1 MRLQGEEYSKR
12 LETFSSFTMV
22 LIMSINGISKEA
34 AHKAGDITTDSELT
48 EKEIVEKLLE
58 LRSSYSKSLPPVSYD
73 DALEIV
79 CDALSQGYFGSLF
92 EILDSNATLIFVD
105 EDNCISGNRDIIN
118 VLVKERCDHLYCSD
132 EETITCDILRIVK
145 GARYGVGV
153 KCILLTYHLENG
165 ERQNHVIKVHFDN
178 GQIVKLEVFY
188 PYGPLHLVAD
198 EE

>member
-34 AHKAGDITTDSELT
+34 AHKAVDITTDSELT

-118 VLVKERCDHLYCSD
+118 VLVKERCAL
-132 EETITCDILRIVK
+132 
-145 GARYGVGV
+145 
-153 KCILLTYHLENG
+153 
-165 ERQNHVIKVHFDN
+165 
-178 GQIVKLEVFY
+178 
-188 PYGPLHLVAD
+188 P
-198 EE
+198 